1 MKGENSKKEEEL
13 LDIDEEG
20 NPIKKKDEDEPK
32 GSSKINYYYFI
43 IPILM
48 IIIILLIAFLM
59 NSGNNQHK
67 RSIFDKTSIKN
78 LKLKNRVISAAM
90 FDSYLEDGK
99 ISEKGLEKYENL
111 AKNDVAIILTGG
123 SSVSPFINPILKGSF
138 RIDKDDFIDVYKPL
152 IDIVHKYNSYIFM
165 QISHAGLHGK
175 DDIIYS
181 PSINK
186 GFSQDKNSI
195 KMTKDDIFKIEDDF
209 ANAALRAKKSCF
221 DGIDIHG
228 AHLTLIT
235 SFLSSI
241 IIEEQMN
248 MEVLMKIELDF

>member
-1 MKGENSKKEEEL
+1 M
-13 LDIDEEG
+13 
-20 NPIKKKDEDEPK
+20 
-32 GSSKINYYYFI
+32 
-43 IPILM
+43 
-48 IIIILLIAFLM
+48 
-59 NSGNNQHK
+59 
-67 RSIFDKTSIKN
+67 
-78 LKLKNRVISAAM
+78 
-90 FDSYLEDGK
+90 
-99 ISEKGLEKYENL
+99 
-111 AKNDVAIILTGG
+111 
-123 SSVSPFINPILKGSF
+123 
-138 RIDKDDFIDVYKPL
+138 DKDDFIDVYKPL
-152 IDIVHKYNSYIFM
+152 INIVHKYNSYIFM
-165 QISHAGLHGK
+165 QLSHAGLHGK